1 MPSFKPFSDVTK
13 ADVIGYMRLE
23 EVSVSDSELLDT
35 ILEAAKAYVLQQT
48 GRTAEEASTMPDLTI
63 AVLAL
68 SSDMYDKRAYIV
80 TSEVTSKVVDDILG
94 SRSVN
99 LL

>member
-1 MPSFKPFSDVTK
+1 MPSFKPFSEVTK

-23 EVSVSDSELLDT
+23 EISVSDSELLDT
-35 ILEAAKAYVLQQT
+35 ILEAAKAYVLQYT
-48 GRTAEEASTMPDLTI
+48 GRTEEEADTMPDLTI

-68 SSDMYDKRAYIV
+68 SSDMYDKRAFIV
-80 TSEVTSKVVDDILG
+80 TSEVTSKVVENILG

>member
-48 GRTAEEASTMPDLTI
+48 GRTEEEADTMPDLTI

-68 SSDMYDKRAYIV
+68 SSDMYDKRAFIV
-80 TSEVTSKVVDDILG
+80 TSEVTSKVVENILG

>member
-1 MPSFKPFSDVTK
+1 MPSFKPFSEVTK
-13 ADVIGYMRLE
+13 ADVIGYMRLDE
-23 EVSVSDSELLDT
+23 ISVSDSELLDT
-35 ILEAAKAYVLQQT
+35 ILEAARAYVLQQT
-48 GRTAEEASTMPDLTI
+48 GRTEEEADTMPDLTI

-68 SSDMYDKRAYIV
+68 SSDMYDKRAFIV
-80 TSEVTSKVVDDILG
+80 TSEVTSKVVENILG